1 MDRISTSVQAKPK
14 AKLRS
19 SLPLAA
25 IPRTWCVEI
34 NTAFP
39 SGRYYFGP
47 FNSRKEAEASRS
59 GYVDRLCRAAVRGI
73 VALIKPDQPDDTK
86 SAAFRHQLPLD
97 TAVAHYGNGP
107 QKWF

>member
-1 MDRISTSVQAKPK
+1 MDRIPTSVQAKPK
-14 AKLRS
+14 AKLRN

-39 SGRYYFGP
+39 NGRYYFGP

-59 GYVDRLCRAAVRGI
+59 SYVDRLCRAAARGI
-73 VALIKPDQPDDTK
+73 VALIKPDQPDDPM
-86 SAAFRHQLPLD
+86 SASLRHQLPLD
-97 TAVAHYGNGP
+97 AAVAQYGTGP